1 MSTRPGM
8 FLLTHVYA
16 PEQQEQKLKLWN
28 NRICESLHIYTHTHT
43 PNQCIYLHHL
53 EAALTLE
60 EEEYRCDFFLSTEHM
75 LYLLETIV
83 KQ

>member
-28 NRICESLHIYTHTHT
+28 HRICESLHTH
-43 PNQCIYLHHL
+43 NQCIYLHHL
-53 EAALTLE
+53 EAALTLGK
-60 EEEYRCDFFLSTEHM
+60 EEEYRRDFFLSTEHM
-75 LYLLETIV
+75 
-83 KQ
+83 